1 MTSLSDAAPGVI
13 VGRLSPD
20 QQQHMVA
27 HVRRLM
33 QQAPIY
39 TPRMPGGQPFRYQQT
54 GAGWG
59 WTSGYGGGY
68 RYQREHPIT
77 GDLLPAIP
85 EDLVAFVRIYG
96 LVPDALLVNFY
107 SPGATLGLHQ
117 DRDER
122 DLSAPVVSVS
132 LGDTA
137 TFLLGGQR
145 RSDPVQQLELPS
157 GTVMLLA
164 GENRMAWHGVAAIH
178 PGTAPAGL
186 LRSPG
191 RINLTFRRSQ

>member
-1 MTSLSDAAPGVI
+1 MHPDAI
-13 VGRLSPD
+13 VGRLSLE
-20 QQQHMVA
+20 QQQRMVD
-27 HVRRLM
+27 HVRQLAR
-33 QQAPIY
+33 QAPLY
-39 TPRMPGGQPFRYQQT
+39 TPHMPGGQPFRYQQT

-85 EDLVAFVRIYG
+85 PELAAFARQYG
-96 LVPDALLVNFY
+96 LEPDALLVNFY
-107 SPGATLGLHQ
+107 RPGARLGLHQ

-122 DLSAPVVSVS
+122 DLTAPVVSVS

-145 RSDPVQQLELPS
+145 RSDPVQRIELPS
-157 GTVMLLA
+157 GTVMVLA
-164 GENRMAWHGVAAIH
+164 GTNRMAWHGVATIH

>member
-1 MTSLSDAAPGVI
+1 MTIVI
-13 VGRLSPD
+13 VNQLTNE
-20 QQQHMVA
+20 QQQRMIG
-27 HVRRLM
+27 HVRQLVR
-33 QQAPIY
+33 QAPLY

-77 GDLLPAIP
+77 GNLLPAIP
-85 EDLVAFVRIYG
+85 EDLAAFARIYG
-96 LVPDALLVNFY
+96 LEPDALLVNFY
-107 SPGATLGLHQ
+107 RSEATLGLHQ

-145 RSDPVQQLELPS
+145 RNDPVQQLELPS
-157 GTVMLLA
+157 GTVMVLA
-164 GENRMAWHGVAAIH
+164 GPNRMAWHGVSKIH
-178 PGTAPAGL
+178 PGTAPDGL

-191 RINLTFRRSQ
+191 RINLTFRKSQ